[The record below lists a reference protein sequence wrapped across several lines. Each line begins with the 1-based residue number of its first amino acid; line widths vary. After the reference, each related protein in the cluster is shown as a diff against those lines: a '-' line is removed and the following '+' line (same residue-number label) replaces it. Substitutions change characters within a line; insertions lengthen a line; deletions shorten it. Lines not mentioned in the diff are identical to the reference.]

1 LDEIIK
7 FINSLPVVFVYIIPG
22 VIFIKIHCWICC
34 KKIYR
39 DNHLVFSG
47 IIISFVFVSILNLFI
62 KNNYVLLSSASII
75 SAIIVSIAFSFIYK
89 SKVFEKVIQKIGINK
104 TVNISMWDEIMDDRN
119 VYLKLFIPGD
129 NVYYYGLY
137 KGHEEKVND
146 LYVLITD
153 YEVRDY
159 SDNLIADYTGN
170 RTRWATINTKNISRV
185 EIIYSKYSER
195 NKKVIKN
202 KK

>member
-1 LDEIIK
+1 MHSKKSIK
-7 FINSLPVVFVYIIPG
+7 LKQD
-22 VIFIKIHCWICC
+22 VITSYSIHYT
-34 KKIYR
+34 KLY
-39 DNHLVFSG
+39 
-47 IIISFVFVSILNLFI
+47 
-62 KNNYVLLSSASII
+62 
-75 SAIIVSIAFSFIYK
+75 
-89 SKVFEKVIQKIGINK
+89 E
-104 TVNISMWDEIMDDRN
+104 DDRN